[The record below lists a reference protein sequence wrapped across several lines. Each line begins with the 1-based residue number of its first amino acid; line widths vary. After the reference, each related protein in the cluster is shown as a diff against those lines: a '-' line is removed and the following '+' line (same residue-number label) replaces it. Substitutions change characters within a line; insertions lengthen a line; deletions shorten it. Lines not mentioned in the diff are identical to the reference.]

1 MSIWSRFLRRSEP
14 VNLAEAEKGPP
25 IVEEI
30 ASTEDGRDIT
40 RGYVDNLDL
49 LPINDTVLAAKGGGN
64 LQLYEQLYSD
74 DQVKLCFD
82 QRQLGLISKEWY
94 VEAGGTSRA
103 DKKAAALVEEALK
116 HVAWDNATQKMLMG
130 VFYGY
135 GVAECL
141 WVPDGST
148 IMLDALKVK
157 KQRRFGFAPDGSLR
171 LLTMHRPQGEAL
183 PPRKFWAFA
192 TGATDDDEPYGLGLA
207 HWLYWP
213 VWFKR
218 NVTKFWLVYLE
229 KFGMPTAVGKYPP
242 GAAPDEK
249 KKLLAAVRAVHRDS
263 GVTIPETMMIELLEA
278 SRASGADYA
287 AFWDRINSTISKII
301 LGQSFSTEG
310 HGGQYK
316 GDNLMDVREDL
327 IKADADLINKSFT
340 QTVAA
345 WLTDWN
351 YPGAAVPQVWRRID
365 DEPDLKA
372 TSETHKNVFALGY
385 RPTLAEVKEIYGGE
399 WEEAKPAPPEPGAG
413 SLADRLKAGI
423 ERNQVDYAAKLAAL
437 KARRTGTDAADM
449 AEGDEPDTVDKQVD
463 RLGRE
468 AAPLIERGFL
478 TPIRNALDRA
488 IVEGKTLAEFQ
499 EAIHTL
505 YKEMDA
511 ADLAEL
517 LGQAMAAAEL
527 AGRWEL
533 DRGV

>member
-1 MSIWSRFLRRSEP
+1 MSFKPHQTGLLVPASF
-14 VNLAEAEKGPP
+14 AESSGPP
-25 IVEEI
+25 VLEEI

-94 VEAGGTSRA
+94 VEAGGTGRA

-116 HVAWDNATQKMLMG
+116 HVAWDNSTQKMLMG

-141 WVPDGST
+141 WAPDGST

-157 KQRRFGFAPDGSLR
+157 RQRRFGFAPDGSLR
-171 LLTMHRPQGEAL
+171 LLTTHRPQGEVL

-192 TGATDDDEPYGLGLA
+192 TGATDDDEPYGLGLG

-263 GVTIPETMMIELLEA
+263 GITIPESMMIELLEA

-287 AFWDRINSTISKII
+287 AFWDRMNSTISKII

-340 QTVAA
+340 QTVAT

-351 YPGAAVPQVWRRID
+351 YPGAAVPQVWRRVD

-385 RPTLAEVKEIYGGE
+385 RPTLAEVKETYGGD
-399 WEEAKPAPPEPGAG
+399 WEEAKPAQPEPGAG

-423 ERNQVDYAAKLAAL
+423 ERN
-437 KARRTGTDAADM
+437 RAAD
-449 AEGDEPDTVDKQVD
+449 T
-463 RLGRE
+463 
-468 AAPLIERGFL
+468 
-478 TPIRNALDRA
+478 T
-488 IVEGKTLAEFQ
+488 T
-499 EAIHTL
+499 
-505 YKEMDA
+505 
-511 ADLAEL
+511 DLAETSHGGCCGHPPVSLAAPATGFADQDAIDVALSAL
-517 LGQAMAAAEL
+517 LTDAEL
-527 AGRWEL
+527 QTQMEALLNPVLQLAQTEPDRLMGRLAEL
-533 DRGV
+533 YPDLADAALTEQLARLIFVAEVWGRLNARD